1 MIHTLRQRQGFTLIE
16 LLIVVAIIG
25 ILAAIAIPN
34 FLRFQLRAR
43 AGEGKLNLEAIRT
56 AQDSYFAEVGTFQT
70 WALTPAA
77 PPNAQKTP
85 RTTCPNTPPQA
96 GDPGFCFIGWEPEG
110 DVYFNYVVATN
121 SAPPSNQFF
130 AVAESDI
137 DGDGLRNI
145 WGIQKPDVKNSFTIG
160 ATQGCGQVLNA
171 QTSLISGAITPMLH
185 QVGPC
190 DNPSFGLEVF

>member
-25 ILAAIAIPN
+25 VLAAIAIPN

-85 RTTCPNTPPQA
+85 WTTCPNTPPQA
-96 GDPGFCFIGWEPEG
+96 GDPFLSFYRLGVNVQLVNVFPTNLMGFMTYQDE
-110 DVYFNYVVATN
+110 N
-121 SAPPSNQFF
+121 
-130 AVAESDI
+130 
-137 DGDGLRNI
+137 
-145 WGIQKPDVKNSFTIG
+145 
-160 ATQGCGQVLNA
+160 
-171 QTSLISGAITPMLH
+171 
-185 QVGPC
+185 
-190 DNPSFGLEVF
+190 

>member
-16 LLIVVAIIG
+16 LMIVVAIIG
-25 ILAAIAIPN
+25 VLAAIAIPN

-70 WALTPAA
+70 WALSPAA
-77 PPNAQKTP
+77 PPNSQKTP
-85 RTTCPNTPPQA
+85 WTTCPNSPPQA
-96 GDPGFCFIGWEPEG
+96 GDPGYCFVGWEPEG

-171 QTSLISGAITPMLH
+171 QTSLISGAITPMLR